1 MAKCKGVEIK
11 NSQSPLWLQRKSLY
25 FAFFTSETKQWEKVE
40 CSGVPPSPRDK
51 LTCVAKGT
59 KIFFF
64 GGFGPLEDAETE
76 DQEGAAFG
84 WFNDLFSFDTGMHIN
99 FVTVG

>member
-1 MAKCKGVEIK
+1 M
-11 NSQSPLWLQRKSLY
+11 
-25 FAFFTSETKQWEKVE
+25 
-40 CSGVPPSPRDK
+40 
-51 LTCVAKGT
+51 AKGT